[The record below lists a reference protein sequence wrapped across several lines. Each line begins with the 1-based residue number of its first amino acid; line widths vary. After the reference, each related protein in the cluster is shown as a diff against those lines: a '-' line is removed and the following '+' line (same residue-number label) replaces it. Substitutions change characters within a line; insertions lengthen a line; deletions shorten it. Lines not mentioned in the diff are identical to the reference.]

1 MLDIQLN
8 LSNLNQSIDYGRKAF
23 SCLVKDIDEIQKTV
37 EKEGYQ
43 ILIPKMKLGG
53 LLDFNKTTVVIL
65 SDPDE
70 HEVRNNEL

>member
-1 MLDIQLN
+1 
-8 LSNLNQSIDYGRKAF
+8 
-23 SCLVKDIDEIQKTV
+23 V

-65 SDPDE
+65 SDPDGQ
-70 HEVRNNEL
+70 